1 MYTHLGHG
9 AEQSSVVGNCLS
21 CKKPWEKYRG
31 NKRCPACR
39 VPLLICEECQS
50 AGKEFSTVCHLCQE
64 EGVEPTMS
72 NRQKRKME
80 EEKVPNNTCAACGE
94 AFRSRNGLFKH
105 LQDSG
110 HAERKARKKLQY

>member
-1 MYTHLGHG
+1 
-9 AEQSSVVGNCLS
+9 
-21 CKKPWEKYRG
+21 
-31 NKRCPACR
+31 
-39 VPLLICEECQS
+39 
-50 AGKEFSTVCHLCQE
+50 
-64 EGVEPTMS
+64 
-72 NRQKRKME
+72 ME